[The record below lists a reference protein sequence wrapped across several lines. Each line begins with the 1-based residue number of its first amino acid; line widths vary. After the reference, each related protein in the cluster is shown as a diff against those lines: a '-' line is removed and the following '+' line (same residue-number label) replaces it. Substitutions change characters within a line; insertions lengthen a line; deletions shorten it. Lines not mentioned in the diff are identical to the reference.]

1 MMHMVLRDIT
11 RDQFMARHKA
21 NHIQV
26 AFAPTEADARRALF
40 AKAAAMNELGIHVS
54 FCGTI

>member
-1 MMHMVLRDIT
+1 
-11 RDQFMARHKA
+11 MARHKA

-26 AFAPTEADARRALF
+26 VYAPNERGAKKALF

-54 FCGTI
+54 FCGNI